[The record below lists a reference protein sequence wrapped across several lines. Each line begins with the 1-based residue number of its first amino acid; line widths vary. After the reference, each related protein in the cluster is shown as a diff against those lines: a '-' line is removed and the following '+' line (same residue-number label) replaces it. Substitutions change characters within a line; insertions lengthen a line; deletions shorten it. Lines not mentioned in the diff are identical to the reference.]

1 MRLLSA
7 SLLLFIATT
16 VASADPPKIV
26 STNPEIGAT
35 DVDPSTTKL
44 TVTFD
49 QRMDKGF
56 SWTGG
61 GDQFPTTTQGQQ
73 PTWSKN
79 RRTCTLP
86 VSLEPAK
93 QYRLGI
99 NSKNHRNFRGTN
111 GEVVTPTVFTFTTAA
126 ADPSAT
132 ETNDNVLL
140 EDSFESGEKA
150 PTGWN
155 SQAASGVRLTW
166 DTRLAH
172 TGERSLKLSKTAN
185 SYFPI
190 SSWKRRIEHTQT
202 DAEAIQLEAFV
213 KASKAQKTVL
223 DVLFLD
229 ADSQWV
235 SHKWTSY
242 IGADESNPNG
252 VTCDWKK
259 FSGTVAVPPGTKF
272 IELSA
277 QIYGP
282 GTIWLDDLKATY
294 APASSIDVE

>member
-1 MRLLSA
+1 MRLLST
-7 SLLLFIATT
+7 SLILFFATT
-16 VASADPPKIV
+16 IASAAPPKIV
-26 STNPEIGAT
+26 STTPEIGAT
-35 DVDPSTTKL
+35 GVDPSITKL

-61 GDQFPTTTQGQQ
+61 GDQFPTTPKGQQ

-86 VSLEPAK
+86 VSLEPSK

-99 NSKNHRNFRGTN
+99 NSKSYRNFRGTN

-132 ETNDNVLL
+132 EANGNVLL
-140 EDSFESGEKA
+140 EDSFESGDKT
-150 PTGWN
+150 PNGWK
-155 SQAASGVRLTW
+155 SQAANGVRLTW

-190 SSWKRRIEHTQT
+190 SSWARRIEHTQT

-213 KASKAQKTVL
+213 KASKAKKAVL
-223 DVLFLD
+223 DILFLD
-229 ADSQWV
+229 ADSQWI
-235 SHKWTSY
+235 SHNWTNY
-242 IGADESNPNG
+242 IGADETNPNG

-259 FSGTVAVPPGTKF
+259 FVGTVAIPAGTKY

-282 GTIWLDDLKATY
+282 GTLWVDDLKATY
-294 APASSIDVE
+294 APAGEINVK